1 MGTGEGGKGGKVE
14 EKEKMEEGRR
24 EKAGR
29 GKNEVKGRGRRGNRE
44 KR

>member
-24 EKAGR
+24 EKGEKAGR
-29 GKNEVKGRGRRGNRE
+29 GKNEVKGRGRRRE
-44 KR
+44 